1 MSGKSDG
8 PVVTTLVC
16 FPIILHARLRVRHAP
31 GIPHALRGGK
41 FLHPRAYRAAGMIL
55 VVPAKAGTH
64 SLRRLLRRGFAA
76 PAWMTIGSC
85 GYGSLLSQGRRPEP
99 SSGMTPQNSSANF
112 PPKATMSGEDKRV
125 HKGRVVF
132 GAMDEVVFG
141 RHASEALPE
150 QLDRL
155 GASRAFLM
163 VSGTLNRETDEIAKI
178 VRALG
183 PRCVATFDAM
193 PPHTPREAVIA
204 AAAQARAV
212 NADLIVTVGGGSI
225 TDGAKAVQL
234 CLANHISTVEGI
246 DQIRAHK
253 GVAPDM
259 KAPSVRQISVPTT
272 IAGGEFSAIAGVTN
286 QQTRV
291 KEMLR
296 HDLVMPRAAI
306 LDPAV
311 TVHTPEWLFL
321 STGIRAVAHCVEG
334 LCSRE
339 AHPYVDAQAVKGL
352 SMLTQALPRVRE
364 NPGDLDARMDCPI
377 GTRLSMGALSPH
389 VPTGASN
396 GIGYVLGA
404 VYNVPHGYT
413 SCVMLP
419 SVMRWNK
426 PDNAERQELV
436 SAAMGHPGED
446 AAEVLDRFI
455 RDLGMPR
462 SLHEIKIGP
471 EHFERIAEQAMAT
484 PWIPRNPRKIDG
496 PAQVREILVL
506 AA

>member
-1 MSGKSDG
+1 M
-8 PVVTTLVC
+8 
-16 FPIILHARLRVRHAP
+16 
-31 GIPHALRGGK
+31 
-41 FLHPRAYRAAGMIL
+41 
-55 VVPAKAGTH
+55 
-64 SLRRLLRRGFAA
+64 
-76 PAWMTIGSC
+76 
-85 GYGSLLSQGRRPEP
+85 
-99 SSGMTPQNSSANF
+99 
-112 PPKATMSGEDKRV
+112 

-141 RHASEALPE
+141 RPAAASVVE
-150 QLDRL
+150 QMDRL
-155 GASRAFLM
+155 RANRAFLM
-163 VSGTLNRETDEIAKI
+163 VSGTLNRETDEIEKI
-178 VRALG
+178 RKALG

-204 AAAQARAV
+204 ATEQARAA

-234 CLANHISTVEGI
+234 CLANNISTVDGI
-246 DQIRAHK
+246 DRIRANK
-253 GVAPDM
+253 GVAPAM
-259 KAPSVRQISVPTT
+259 TAPIVRQVSVPTT
-272 IAGGEFSAIAGVTN
+272 ISGGEFSAVAGVTN
-286 QQTRV
+286 QQTKV

-311 TVHTPEWLFL
+311 TVHTPEWLWL
-321 STGIRAVAHCVEG
+321 STGIRAVDHCVEG
-334 LCSRE
+334 LCSRD
-339 AHPYVDAQAVKGL
+339 ANPYADAQALKGL
-352 SMLTQALPRVRE
+352 SMLTRALPRVKADAK
-364 NPGDLDARMDCPI
+364 DLDARMDCQI
-377 GTRLSMGALSPH
+377 GTWLSMGPLSAG
-389 VPTGASN
+389 VPMGASH

-404 VYNVPHGYT
+404 AYNVPHGYT

-426 PDNAERQELV
+426 PDNAERQALV

-446 AAEVLDRFI
+446 AAEVLDWFI

-462 SLHEIKIGP
+462 SLQEVKVGP
-471 EHFERIAEQAMAT
+471 EHFEAIAEQAMGT

-496 PAQVREILVL
+496 PAQLREILLL